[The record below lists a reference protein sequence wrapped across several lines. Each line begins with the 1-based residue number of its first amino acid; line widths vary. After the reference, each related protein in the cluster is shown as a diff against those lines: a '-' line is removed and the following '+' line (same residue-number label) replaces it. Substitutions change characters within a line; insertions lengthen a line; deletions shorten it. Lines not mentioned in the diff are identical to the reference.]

1 MQLEIPIINLLFENG
16 DRRTAK
22 IIGRDSLNDIAVL
35 KIVENLSQH
44 VQQPKTSPLP
54 TPLIIGNSSNLRI
67 GQPVIAIG
75 NPFGLERTMT
85 AGIVSQTGR
94 LVPGTTSAEKFL
106 RLHFPWV

>member
-1 MQLEIPIINLLFENG
+1 MQLEIPLVNLLFENG

-22 IIGRDSLNDIAVL
+22 IVGRDSLNDIAVL

-67 GQPVIAIG
+67 GQPLLSV
-75 NPFGLERTMT
+75 TH
-85 AGIVSQTGR
+85 
-94 LVPGTTSAEKFL
+94 LV
-106 RLHFPWV
+106 